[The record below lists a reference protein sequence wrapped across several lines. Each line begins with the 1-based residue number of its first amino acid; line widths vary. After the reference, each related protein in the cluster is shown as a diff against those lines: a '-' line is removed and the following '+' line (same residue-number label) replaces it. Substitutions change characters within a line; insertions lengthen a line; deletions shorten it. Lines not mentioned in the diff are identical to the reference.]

1 MYNRRARP
9 TLRVLKED
17 LNSEWEN
24 PGPKRALEEGI
35 YTSLHPLSELPH
47 PLIRKAVEAFGENEN
62 EDARRERIR
71 SATKAIVWKIRYEQW
86 RGAVWADPETGVR
99 WLIAAGRAKGQH
111 KDTDDFYEE
120 VARENDKNDLKN
132 WLPTEEDT
140 RLLKREAGA
149 DLRLAWELDIQ
160 RQVLEVLRDINAG
173 GTARFEILQ
182 PRKQTK
188 LADVKITVSPV
199 RNDGTEADDTIDTDD
214 VVVVVDPVSKFA
226 GSNVLWQLT
235 LRILIS
241 ISAPEQSWDPFGM
254 TFSNMGEP
262 GQWTKRV
269 AELQQL
275 VERNEL
281 AFSEPGKESHYI
293 HRDHLSRKTVEGK
306 AVRSLCGVRFVPL
319 HDHETMPVCPDCT
332 KLYESL

>member
-9 TLRVLKED
+9 TLRLLKED

-24 PGPKRALEEGI
+24 PGPKRALEEGN
-35 YTSLHPLSELPH
+35 YSSLHPLSELPH
-47 PLIRKAVEAFGENEN
+47 PLIRKAADAFGENEN
-62 EDARRERIR
+62 EDAPREKIR
-71 SATKAIVWKIRYEQW
+71 SATKAVVWKIRYEQW
-86 RGAVWADPETGVR
+86 RGAVWADPGTGVR
-99 WLIAAGRAKGQH
+99 WLIAAGLAKGQH
-111 KDTDDFYEE
+111 RDADDFYED
-120 VARENDKNDLKN
+120 VARENDTNDFKN

-149 DLRLAWELDIQ
+149 DLRLSWELDIQ
-160 RQVLEVLRDINAG
+160 RQVLDVLSEIHAG
-173 GTARFEILQ
+173 GTGRFQILQ
-182 PRKQTK
+182 PKTETK
-188 LADVKITVSPV
+188 LADVEISIEQV
-199 RNDGTEADDTIDTDD
+199 RNDGSDGDDTINTDD
-214 VVVVVDPVSKFA
+214 VVVVIAPQSRFA

-235 LRILIS
+235 MRILIS
-241 ISAPEQSWDPFGM
+241 ISAPEQSWDPFGT

-262 GQWTKRV
+262 GQWTERV

-293 HRDHLSRKTVEGK
+293 HREHLSRRTVEGK

-319 HDHETMPVCPDCT
+319 RDHENMPVCPDCS
-332 KLYESL
+332 KLYEAL